1 MGRAA
6 ILTGGHQTRAPVGG
20 KRARREVV
28 VGGAATFFTF
38 LTKFRVSLAANM
50 PILGSCCICLDLKVG
65 TKIIGILNLI
75 GAIFSSLS
83 MAISLV
89 MVMFLDAGVSTAK
102 AVNEIHRSRMN
113 DDDYMD
119 TQDQPKQIMEL
130 VQEHL
135 SYVKIALYV
144 MLALALLLIIT
155 SSMLIHG
162 VRRDRR
168 GLLLP
173 FIVQQLVNIVVFVG
187 LDIAVLVLFGA
198 HKVII
203 GSVLSML
210 VGCLIQLYLVLVVV
224 SQYQALGLIRM
235 HEEISM
241 K

>member
-1 MGRAA
+1 
-6 ILTGGHQTRAPVGG
+6 
-20 KRARREVV
+20 
-28 VGGAATFFTF
+28 
-38 LTKFRVSLAANM
+38 M

-65 TKIIGILNLI
+65 TKVIGILNLI
-75 GAIFSSLS
+75 GAIFSSIS
-83 MAISLV
+83 TAISLV
-89 MVMFLDAGVSTAK
+89 MVLFLDVGVSTAK
-102 AVNEIHRSRMN
+102 TLHEIHRSRIN
-113 DDDYMD
+113 EEDDYMD

-130 VQEHL
+130 VQEHI

-144 MLALALLLIIT
+144 VLALTLLLIIT

-162 VRRDRR
+162 VRTDRR

-173 FIVQQLVNIVVFVG
+173 FIVQQLVNIMVFVT
-187 LDIAVLVLFGA
+187 LDIAVLVIFGA
-198 HKVII
+198 HRVVI